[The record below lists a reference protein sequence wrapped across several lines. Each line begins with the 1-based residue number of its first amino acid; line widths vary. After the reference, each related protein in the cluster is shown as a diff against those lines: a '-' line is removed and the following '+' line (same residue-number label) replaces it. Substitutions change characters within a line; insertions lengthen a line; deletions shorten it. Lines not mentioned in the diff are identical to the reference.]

1 MGIGYGTIYKK
12 VRTVFAHMQKN
23 PSSNPKFFVVAI
35 IQTLIIMIAIGLLYW
50 WQLSVT
56 DVLVD
61 KNISTIQSLQKQLVN
76 FEQQLKVIKA
86 KTSF

>member
-1 MGIGYGTIYKK
+1 
-12 VRTVFAHMQKN
+12 MQKN
-23 PSSNPKFFVVAI
+23 PSSNPKFFVIAI

>member
-1 MGIGYGTIYKK
+1 
-12 VRTVFAHMQKN
+12 MQKN

-86 KTSF
+86 RTSF

>member
-1 MGIGYGTIYKK
+1 
-12 VRTVFAHMQKN
+12 MQKN